1 MRSCGGWSWDNQGE
15 KHETPRF
22 VVSARR
28 WTRLGTALPPVAR
41 RGGCPLDG
49 LCGELSLKYF
59 AERIAGEYAT
69 VVLPAPPDVDPA
81 FWMPDADT
89 MAAYQRADLIF
100 LNGAHYAHWLNK
112 VSLPSFRLVDTSSG
126 FQDRYIPVADRVSHT
141 HGPAGEHTHTDVAFT
156 TWLDFDLAV
165 QHAKAIADA
174 FSRRRPEL
182 RETFRKLAASG
193 TQGEEL
199 T

>member
-1 MRSCGGWSWDNQGE
+1 MRRHGLWFRPAAGLVWVLLCLPSLVAAAAPW
-15 KHETPRF
+15 TVY
-22 VVSARR
+22 VVNY
-28 WTRLGTALPPVAR
+28 P
-41 RGGCPLDG
+41 
-49 LCGELSLKYF
+49 LKYF